1 MSADANPSASFK
13 RPGRVSALRLLVALF
28 GAPVAWIAQ
37 LSLSEP
43 LAAHACYPYQAPL
56 SEPIWQGL
64 SVMLAVISGVCL
76 AVALLSGFMSWTLC
90 RQTRAPLLEE
100 RDDRT
105 QFLAK
110 LSAMSSFIFT
120 MAVMF
125 TACAVLLV
133 SPCSPWL

>member
-1 MSADANPSASFK
+1 VFADANPSASFK

-64 SVMLAVISGVCL
+64 PVMLAVISGVCL
-76 AVALLSGFMSWTLC
+76 AIALLSGFMSWTLC

-100 RDDRT
+100 RDDRI

-120 MAVMF
+120 MAVLF

>member
-1 MSADANPSASFK
+1 VYANAPASFK
-13 RPGRVSALRLLVALF
+13 QPGRVSALRLLAALF
-28 GAPVAWIAQ
+28 GAPAAWIAQ

-43 LAAHACYPYQAPL
+43 LAAQACYPYQMPL
-56 SEPIWQGL
+56 PEPVWQGL
-64 SVMLAVISGVCL
+64 PATLALISGACL
-76 AVALLSGFMSWTLC
+76 AMALLSSFMAWTLC

-105 QFLAK
+105 RFLAK

-120 MAVMF
+120 MAVLF

-133 SPCSPWL
+133 SPCSPWH

>member
-1 MSADANPSASFK
+1 MFADANPSASFK

-64 SVMLAVISGVCL
+64 PVMLAVISGVCL
-76 AVALLSGFMSWTLC
+76 AIALLSGFMSWTLC

-100 RDDRT
+100 RDDRI

-120 MAVMF
+120 MAVLF

>member
-1 MSADANPSASFK
+1 VYANAPASFK
-13 RPGRVSALRLLVALF
+13 RPGPVSSLRLLVALF

-43 LAAHACYPYQAPL
+43 LAAHACYPYQMPL

-64 SVMLAVISGVCL
+64 PATLAVISGACL
-76 AVALLSGFMSWTLC
+76 AMTLLSGFMAWTLC
-90 RQTRAPLLEE
+90 RQTHAPLLEE
-100 RDDRT
+100 RDGRT

-120 MAVMF
+120 MAVLF
-125 TACAVLLV
+125 TACAVFLV
-133 SPCSPWL
+133 SPCNPWH

>member
-1 MSADANPSASFK
+1 MFADANPSASFK
-13 RPGRVSALRLLVALF
+13 RPDRVSAPRLLVALF
-28 GAPVAWIAQ
+28 GAPAAWIAQ

-43 LAAHACYPYQAPL
+43 LAAHACFPQQAPL
-56 SEPIWQGL
+56 PEPLWQGL
-64 SVMLAVISGVCL
+64 PIMLVVISGVCL
-76 AVALLSGFMSWTLC
+76 AVALLSGFMAWTLC
-90 RQTRAPLLEE
+90 RQTHAPLLEE

-120 MAVMF
+120 MAVLF

>member
-1 MSADANPSASFK
+1 VSANAPASFK
-13 RPGRVSALRLLVALF
+13 QPGRISALRLLTAMF
-28 GAPVAWIAQ
+28 GAPAAWIAQ

-43 LAAHACYPYQAPL
+43 LAAQACYPYQMPL
-56 SEPIWQGL
+56 PEPVWQGL
-64 SVMLAVISGVCL
+64 PATLALISGVCL
-76 AVALLSGFMSWTLC
+76 AMALLSGFMAWTLC
-90 RQTRAPLLEE
+90 RRTRAPLLEE

-120 MAVMF
+120 MAVLF

-133 SPCSPWL
+133 SPCSPWH

>member
-1 MSADANPSASFK
+1 VFADANPSASFK

-64 SVMLAVISGVCL
+64 PVMLAVISGVCL
-76 AVALLSGFMSWTLC
+76 AIALLSGFVSWTLC
-90 RQTRAPLLEE
+90 RQTHAPLLEE
-100 RDDRT
+100 RDDRI

-120 MAVMF
+120 MAVLF

>member
-1 MSADANPSASFK
+1 VYANAPASFK
-13 RPGRVSALRLLVALF
+13 QPGRVSALSLLAALF
-28 GAPVAWIAQ
+28 GAPAAWIAQ

-43 LAAHACYPYQAPL
+43 LAAQACYPYQMPL
-56 SEPIWQGL
+56 PEPVWQGL
-64 SVMLAVISGVCL
+64 PATLTLISGACL
-76 AVALLSGFMSWTLC
+76 AMALLSSFMAWTLC

-105 QFLAK
+105 RFLAK

-120 MAVMF
+120 MAVLF

-133 SPCSPWL
+133 SPCSPWH